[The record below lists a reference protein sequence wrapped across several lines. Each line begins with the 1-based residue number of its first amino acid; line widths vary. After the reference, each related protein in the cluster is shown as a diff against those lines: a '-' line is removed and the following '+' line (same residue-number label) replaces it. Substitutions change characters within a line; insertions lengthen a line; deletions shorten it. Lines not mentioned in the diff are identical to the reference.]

1 MLVVEE
7 DQETQIVDLEVLVA
21 VEMVAAVMVP
31 PGMELMLL
39 HLMVVAAVDQEILRE
54 QMVDQVSLQSV
65 IKSRQSLHKQEQ
77 LVVSSVTMVV
87 KLFIYFIILA
97 HLPL

>member
-87 KLFIYFIILA
+87 KLFIYFITLA